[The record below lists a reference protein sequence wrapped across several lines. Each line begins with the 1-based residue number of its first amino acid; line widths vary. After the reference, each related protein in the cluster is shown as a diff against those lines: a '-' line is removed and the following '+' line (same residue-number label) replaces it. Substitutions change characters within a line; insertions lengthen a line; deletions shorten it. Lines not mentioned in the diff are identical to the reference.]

1 MDCDVPEEQL
11 WSWIDRDAAELEPHL
26 AQCPRCRA
34 MAEELRAGIKTVA
47 DGSMPVGASLPG
59 KIGSYVI
66 TGLLGEGGQALVYKA
81 EQQTPQRAVA
91 VKVLKGG
98 RCVGEQDVRHFQ
110 REIQTL
116 AAVSHPAIATI
127 YEGGQTAEGQHF
139 FAMELVDGV
148 PLDRYARERNLPL
161 GERLELFCKVCE
173 GVQYAHE
180 RGVIHRDLKPANILV
195 VEEGTEARSRRRPSR
210 EPEGGTKG
218 SSGGATGAPPVAPGG
233 RDAHPTVSGVSG
245 AIGQPKILDFGLARL
260 MNTDVTLTQTAT
272 QTGQIMGTLR
282 YMSPGQA
289 RGDPAEID
297 ERSDGYSLSV
307 ILYELLTDRPPYE
320 LSNVIPEAV
329 RTICETPPRRPSS
342 TLGWDGRPARHL
354 RGDLETIVL
363 KALEKEPARRYPS
376 VADLTADVQR
386 YLKGEPIRARPASRL
401 YVIRKRLRQH
411 RRVVVAVVGVAV
423 LVLATIF
430 AGLWWRQRA
439 LNEETLR
446 LTSECMLRAR
456 AGQWQQALAACT
468 AIIEGKR
475 HLPDTGA
482 FRLRADIHVALRQYD
497 RAIAD
502 YTAGSKLIP
511 NNPWYYY
518 LRATPLW
525 IAGRRADAAEDY
537 RMFRKLSP
545 GVSYADARL
554 FLVLRD
560 EARVL
565 GEQGRVR
572 EAEALVQEADGVLRA
587 ARRVVKQGTWL
598 AEIVACLAGDDEPEA
613 LVTGAREGNPKRRC
627 EAWFYGAECCLL
639 RERLDQ
645 AREWY
650 QHAAATDLVF
660 DPEAP
665 SPAAMAE
672 YHLAVWR
679 LRQLGVQE
687 RPASDPT
694 R

>member
-1 MDCDVPEEQL
+1 MGCDVPEERL
-11 WSWIDRDAAELEPHL
+11 WSWIDRAAPELEPHL

-47 DGSMPVGASLPG
+47 DGSTPVGVSLP
-59 KIGSYVI
+59 KEIGSYII
-66 TGLLGEGGQALVYKA
+66 TGLLGEGGQGLVYKA
-81 EQQTPQRAVA
+81 EQQTPRRPVA
-91 VKVLKGG
+91 LKVLKGG
-98 RCVGEQDVRHFQ
+98 RLVGDQDVRHFQ

-116 AAVSHPAIATI
+116 AGLGHPAIATI
-127 YEGGQTAEGQHF
+127 YEGGQTTEGQHF
-139 FAMELVDGV
+139 FAMELIDGV
-148 PLDRYARERNLPL
+148 PLDRYARERDLPL
-161 GERLELFCKVCE
+161 PERLELFGRVCA

-180 RGVIHRDLKPANILV
+180 QGVIHRDLKPSNILIN
-195 VEEGTEARSRRRPSR
+195 A
-210 EPEGGTKG
+210 GG
-218 SSGGATGAPPVAPGG
+218 
-233 RDAHPTVSGVSG
+233 D
-245 AIGQPKILDFGLARL
+245 PKILDFGLARL

-289 RGDPAEID
+289 RGNPAEID
-297 ERSDGYSLSV
+297 ERSDVYSLGV

-329 RTICETPPRRPSS
+329 RTICETLPRRPSS
-342 TLGWDGRPARHL
+342 TLGWDGRPARRL
-354 RGDLETIVL
+354 RGDLETIML
-363 KALEKEPARRYPS
+363 TALEKEPSRRYSS
-376 VADLTADVQR
+376 VQALAEDLRR
-386 YLKGEPIRARPASRL
+386 YLVGEPIRAKPASGL
-401 YVIRKRLRQH
+401 YVICKKLTRH
-411 RRVVVAVVGVAV
+411 RRAIATAGVATALV
-423 LVLATIF
+423 LVSISL
-430 AGLWWRQRA
+430 GLWWRQRA

-446 LTSECMLRAR
+446 LTTECMLRAR

-468 AIIEGKR
+468 AIIESKR

-482 FRLRADIHVALRQYD
+482 FRLRADVYMALRQYD

-502 YTAGSKLIP
+502 YTAGSKLMP

-525 IAGRRADAAEDY
+525 IAGRRADAAADY
-537 RMFRKLSP
+537 RTFRKLSP

-565 GEQGRVR
+565 GDEGRVR
-572 EAEALVQEADGVLRA
+572 EAEVLVQEADGVLRA
-587 ARRVVKQGTWL
+587 ARRMVEQGTWL
-598 AEIVACLAGDDEPEA
+598 EEIVACLAGDDEPEA
-613 LVTGAREGNPKRRC
+613 LVAAATAGNAKRRC

>member
-1 MDCDVPEEQL
+1 MGCDVPEERL
-11 WSWIDRDAAELEPHL
+11 WSWIDRAAPELEPHL
-26 AQCPRCRA
+26 AQCPHCRA
-34 MAEELRAGIKTVA
+34 LAEDLRAGIKTVA
-47 DGSMPVGASLPG
+47 DGSTPVGAPLPER
-59 KIGSYVI
+59 IGSYVI
-66 TGLLGEGGQALVYKA
+66 AGLLGQGGQGLVYKA
-81 EQQTPQRAVA
+81 EQQTPRRPVA
-91 VKVLKGG
+91 LKVLKGG
-98 RCVGEQDVRHFQ
+98 RLVGDQDVRHFQ

-116 AAVSHPAIATI
+116 AALSHPAIATI

-139 FAMELVDGV
+139 FAMELIDAV
-148 PLDRYARERNLPL
+148 PLDVYVRERNVPL
-161 GERLELFCKVCE
+161 RERLELFGKVCA

-180 RGVIHRDLKPANILV
+180 HGVIHRDLKPSNILIN
-195 VEEGTEARSRRRPSR
+195 A
-210 EPEGGTKG
+210 GG
-218 SSGGATGAPPVAPGG
+218 
-233 RDAHPTVSGVSG
+233 D
-245 AIGQPKILDFGLARL
+245 PKILDFGLARL

-297 ERSDGYSLSV
+297 ERSDVYSLGV

-329 RTICETPPRRPSS
+329 QTICETPPRRPSAIS
-342 TLGWDGRPARHL
+342 RAL

-363 KALEKEPARRYPS
+363 TALEKEPARRYPS
-376 VADLTADVQR
+376 VADLTGDVQR

-468 AIIEGKR
+468 AIIESKR

-511 NNPWYYY
+511 DNPWYYY

-598 AEIVACLAGDDEPEA
+598 EEIVACLAGDDEPEA
-613 LVTGAREGNPKRRC
+613 LVAGAREGNPKRRC

-639 RERLDQ
+639 HERLDQ